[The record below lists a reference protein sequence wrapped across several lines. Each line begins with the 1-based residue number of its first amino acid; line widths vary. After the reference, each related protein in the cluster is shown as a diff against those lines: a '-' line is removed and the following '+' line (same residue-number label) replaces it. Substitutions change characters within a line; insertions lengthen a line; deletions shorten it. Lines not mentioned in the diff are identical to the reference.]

1 MIIGLLIY
9 QALTVRELVNLKITD
24 INLIEANV
32 HIGGSKKNNAR
43 TLALK
48 ANQIL
53 LISDYIREHQEQ
65 IYLFENKKDKHH
77 HQDKSIASSITKK
90 IKRENYFP

>member
-1 MIIGLLIY
+1 M
-9 QALTVRELVNLKITD
+9 NLKITD

-65 IYLFENKKDKHH
+65 IYLFENKKG
-77 HQDKSIASSITKK
+77 QASSPGQINRIINYKK
-90 IKRENYFP
+90 IKEKNYFP